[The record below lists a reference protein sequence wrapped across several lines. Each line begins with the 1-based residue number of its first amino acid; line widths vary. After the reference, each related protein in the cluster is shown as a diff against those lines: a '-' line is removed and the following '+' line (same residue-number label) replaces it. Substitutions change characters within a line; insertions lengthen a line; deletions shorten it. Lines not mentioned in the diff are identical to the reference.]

1 LEREFFVL
9 YGGVRL
15 LFQLFAS
22 PYGEPNSRRTAL
34 YSGKHEVWNE
44 VLVILREVAI
54 AIPTISEKIFENSDI
69 VFLFSLL
76 HHQAMFDNTMNL
88 LEEILASRDETFC
101 LLLVPNFF
109 SLVDSFSSR
118 QLAHFCRVLSL
129 VLFEPEDRQI
139 MEGSQVLKSIDL
151 LQLRRN
157 RMAKNSSGIVERN
170 QSLVIM
176 CVIIFLAYC
185 LLTLECTGN

>member
-1 LEREFFVL
+1 L
-9 YGGVRL
+9 GGIDLLLRL
-15 LFQLFAS
+15 FNKPFSEPDARQMTPTIFQ
-22 PYGEPNSRRTAL
+22 RRSEL
-34 YSGKHEVWNE
+34 WNE